1 LRYLILSDIHANL
14 EALDAVLHHVRRK
27 RYDHILF
34 LGDAVGYGASPN
46 QVVSWLRSLGGG
58 IEVVR
63 GNHDRVCAGLD
74 SGEYFNRYARQAS
87 MWTYDRLEPRN
98 LEYLRF
104 LPEGPVTVSA
114 DIAFCHGSTVD
125 EDTYIFSSYDAQIGL
140 NAVSQT
146 TVFFGHTHV
155 PSMFV
160 LRRVGESVTMRA
172 RLLSGR
178 KVVFDLDPAERCLI
192 NPGSVGQPRDR
203 DPRAAYAIFDSD
215 LARLHLYRVDY
226 RVESARRRIL
236 QAGLPPVL
244 GDRLLYGA

>member
-1 LRYLILSDIHANL
+1 VRYLILSDIHANL

-27 RYDHILF
+27 HFDHILF

-46 QVVSWLRSLGGG
+46 QVVSWLRSLGPG
-58 IEVVR
+58 VSAVR

-87 MWTYDRLEPRN
+87 MWTYDRLDPRN
-98 LEYLRF
+98 LEYLRG
-104 LPEGPVTVSA
+104 LAEGPVTVSSRV
-114 DIAFCHGSTVD
+114 AFCHGSTVD
-125 EDTYIFSSYDAQIGL
+125 EDTYIFSSYDAQIALGAL
-140 NAVSQT
+140 PQEV
-146 TVFFGHTHV
+146 VFFGHTHV

-160 LRRVGESVTMRA
+160 LRSSVAGVSLRA

-178 KVVFDLDPAERCLI
+178 RVTVELDLADRQLV

-203 DPRAAYAIFDSD
+203 DPRASYAIYDD
-215 LARLHLYRVDY
+215 EQRHLHLYRVVY
-226 RVESARRRIL
+226 RVESARRRII
-236 QAGLPPVL
+236 QSGLPPVL